1 MKASFALDPKKKKEL
16 IAWIITS
23 ILLGLI
29 LFAVTFFISTKQN
42 REIDSLILKKNSL
55 QAEVSNLQKELI
67 EKKLMSKKKDSLKQ
81 SFSKLSLYATPE
93 NKSFM
98 NTILTD
104 LAANIPPSIY
114 LSQLDCSQKIELR
127 GYAVDVQSVLGL
139 LQILSK
145 LPYISHGK
153 IVHLRTSNFED
164 SLLEFLIKLDTKYCK
179 ENVQN

>member
-1 MKASFALDPKKKKEL
+1 M
-16 IAWIITS
+16 
-23 ILLGLI
+23 LGGI
-29 LFAVTFFISTKQN
+29 
-42 REIDSLILKKNSL
+42 
-55 QAEVSNLQKELI
+55 
-67 EKKLMSKKKDSLKQ
+67 
-81 SFSKLSLYATPE
+81 FSARSV
-93 NKSFM
+93 KSFL

-104 LAANIPPSIY
+104 LSANISQSIY